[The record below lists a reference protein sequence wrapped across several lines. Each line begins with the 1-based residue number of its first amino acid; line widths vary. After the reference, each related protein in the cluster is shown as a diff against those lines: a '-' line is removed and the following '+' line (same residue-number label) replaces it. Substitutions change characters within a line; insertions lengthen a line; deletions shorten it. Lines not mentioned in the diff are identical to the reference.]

1 MEAEPQQRWAA
12 TYTKH
17 VKQKRKAYHDGALLL
32 YPASGRLVLLDNADH
47 TLESRF
53 LRSSEE
59 VSPGA
64 ALSFNAHLVDVGE
77 PEDGPTRYTSSSAS
91 AAAGSRTAR
100 RSGGAARPRPP
111 SSGMVFPPR
120 VSRSFGNPSKG
131 QGLSGGGDGEAAG
144 SGGTEMA
151 DSRFQE
157 WIALYTTQLTQKAKK
172 CHDGFVRLVQAGP
185 HVKQIVLLDEDGQ
198 ALGSR
203 HLKPGESIE
212 SGKKFHF
219 PNYLIEIC
227 EAKNQNK
234 GGEHTSEESMVHTRQ
249 KSGGN
254 TCNKMGLGALSKSQ
268 KFVSPQKFHDLVDTR
283 SEVTASSGKPETD
296 KVEAVAAGRHG
307 SLMEPDSG
315 FKEWNALYTTQL
327 TQKAKKYHDGI
338 IRVMQIGSHARQI
351 VLLDEYG
358 EVLGNRYLNSVESV
372 ESGTKCQLP
381 NYLIEVCEL
390 RNQINEP
397 KHSSKD
403 ALNQTGLRNE
413 ENTSDKTSEKSK
425 SPKFVSPFK
434 CQDARKSNWE
444 STASSNRPQI
454 GKTTCSNLDA
464 QQNFHVLSDLQRRKS
479 DCNVYKGTDYSQSA
493 FGTVDDPQKL
503 NDIPRGSATNSLP
516 EFGKS
521 TSSRVG
527 DPLQFHDLQYGKSGC
542 SNSFIRKEVG
552 KSTFGNMDD
561 SLRTASQI
569 LSIMKP
575 PSNVRISQSSQSGQ
589 AHSLASS
596 EARMAFDASCR
607 KNTAV
612 DDSNRNF
619 DGSGASGMSHFAS
632 QLRTSV
638 LSCLNLET
646 PSRKN
651 SVNTHHC
658 NESSGNSHPT
668 YDYQTAMRSAAFEGQ
683 DLAMFDTPASAMSNA
698 EQKQDS
704 SRDTGTGGTESC
716 TTNISTDPV
725 LQEDKNGSASELSTQ
740 NRIADG
746 KCDGP
751 TSTSA
756 YTLTCKDPKIQ
767 ELIDDCPSFD
777 LGF

>member
-1 MEAEPQQRWAA
+1 MEAEPPQRWAA

-17 VKQKRKAYHDGALLL
+17 VKQKRKAYNDGALLL
-32 YPASGRLVLLDNADH
+32 YPASGRLVLLDDADH

-77 PEDGPTRYTSSSAS
+77 PEDGPARCTSSSVSAS

-100 RSGGAARPRPP
+100 HGGGTARARPP
-111 SSGMVFPPR
+111 SSGRVFPPR

-131 QGLSGGGDGEAAG
+131 RGCGGGDDGEAAG
-144 SGGTEMA
+144 SGGAEVA

-172 CHDGFVRLVQAGP
+172 YHDGFVRLVQAGP

-198 ALGSR
+198 VLGSR

-212 SGKKFHF
+212 SGKKCHF

-234 GGEHTSEESMVHTRQ
+234 GGEQTSEESMVHTRQ
-249 KSGGN
+249 TSGGN
-254 TCNKMGLGALSKSQ
+254 ACNKMRLGALSKSQ
-268 KFVSPQKFHDLVDTR
+268 KFVSPQKFHDLIDTR
-283 SEVTASSGKPETD
+283 SEVTASSGKPETA
-296 KVEAVAAGRHG
+296 KVETVAAGRPG

-315 FKEWNALYTTQL
+315 FKEWNVLYTTQL

-338 IRVMQIGSHARQI
+338 IRLMQIGSHARQI

-358 EVLGNRYLNSVESV
+358 EVLGNRYLKSVESV
-372 ESGTKCQLP
+372 ESGMKCQLP

-425 SPKFVSPFK
+425 SPKFVSPFN
-434 CQDARKSNWE
+434 CQDAWKSNWE
-444 STASSNRPQI
+444 NTASSNRLQI

-464 QQNFHVLSDLQRRKS
+464 PRNFHVLSDLQRRKS
-479 DCNVYKGTDYSQSA
+479 DCNVYRGTDYSQSA
-493 FGTVDDPQKL
+493 YGTVDDPQKF
-503 NDIPRGSATNSLP
+503 NDIQRGSATNSLP

-527 DPLQFHDLQYGKSGC
+527 DPLQFHGRG
-542 SNSFIRKEVG
+542 
-552 KSTFGNMDD
+552 
-561 SLRTASQI
+561 I
-569 LSIMKP
+569 LS
-575 PSNVRISQSSQSGQ
+575 
-589 AHSLASS
+589 
-596 EARMAFDASCR
+596 
-607 KNTAV
+607 
-612 DDSNRNF
+612 
-619 DGSGASGMSHFAS
+619 
-632 QLRTSV
+632 
-638 LSCLNLET
+638 
-646 PSRKN
+646 
-651 SVNTHHC
+651 
-658 NESSGNSHPT
+658 
-668 YDYQTAMRSAAFEGQ
+668 SAW
-683 DLAMFDTPASAMSNA
+683 
-698 EQKQDS
+698 
-704 SRDTGTGGTESC
+704 
-716 TTNISTDPV
+716 
-725 LQEDKNGSASELSTQ
+725 
-740 NRIADG
+740 
-746 KCDGP
+746 
-751 TSTSA
+751 
-756 YTLTCKDPKIQ
+756 
-767 ELIDDCPSFD
+767 
-777 LGF
+777 

>member
-1 MEAEPQQRWAA
+1 MEAEPPQRWAA

-32 YPASGRLVLLDNADH
+32 YPASGRLVLLDDADH

-53 LRSSEE
+53 LGSSEE

-64 ALSFNAHLVDVGE
+64 ALSFNAHLVDVGD
-77 PEDGPTRYTSSSAS
+77 PEDGPASYTSSSAS
-91 AAAGSRTAR
+91 AAAGTRTAR
-100 RSGGAARPRPP
+100 RGGGVARARPP
-111 SSGMVFPPR
+111 SSGRVFPPR
-120 VSRSFGNPSKG
+120 VSRSFTNPSKG
-131 QGLSGGGDGEAAG
+131 QGFGGGGEGDGEAAG
-144 SGGTEMA
+144 SGGA
-151 DSRFQE
+151 VSDSRFQE
-157 WIALYTTQLTQKAKK
+157 WTAMYTAQLTQKAKK
-172 CHDGFVRLVQAGP
+172 YHDGFVRLVQAGP

-198 ALGSR
+198 VLGSR

-212 SGKKFHF
+212 SGKKCHF
-219 PNYLIEIC
+219 PNYLIDIC

-234 GGEHTSEESMVHTRQ
+234 AGEHTSEESMVHTRQ
-249 KSGGN
+249 KNVGN

-283 SEVTASSGKPETD
+283 SEVTASSGKPEID
-296 KVEAVAAGRHG
+296 KVEAVAASHPG

-338 IRVMQIGSHARQI
+338 IRLVQIGSHARQI

-358 EVLGNRYLNSVESV
+358 EVLGNRYLKSVESV

-381 NYLIEVCEL
+381 NYLIEVCEP

-403 ALNQTGLRNE
+403 ALNQTGLTNE
-413 ENTSDKTSEKSK
+413 KNTSDKEKSK

-434 CQDARKSNWE
+434 SQDARKSNWG
-444 STASSNRPQI
+444 SAASSNRPQI

-464 QQNFHVLSDLQRRKS
+464 PQNFHVLSDLQRRKS
-479 DCNVYKGTDYSQSA
+479 DCNFNREADYSQSA
-493 FGTVDDPQKL
+493 F
-503 NDIPRGSATNSLP
+503 DIQRGSATNSLP

-527 DPLQFHDLQYGKSGC
+527 GDPLQFDGNLQYGKSGC
-542 SNSFIRKEVG
+542 SNSFIRREVG

-589 AHSLASS
+589 PHSLASS
-596 EARMAFDASCR
+596 EARIAFDASCR
-607 KNTAV
+607 KNTVV
-612 DDSNRNF
+612 DDSNKIF
-619 DGSGASGMSHFAS
+619 DGSGTGTSGMSHFAT

-651 SVNTHHC
+651 SLK

-668 YDYQTAMRSAAFEGQ
+668 YDHQTAMRPAAFEGQ
-683 DLAMFDTPASAMSNA
+683 DLAMFDIPASAMSSAN
-698 EQKQDS
+698 QKRDS
-704 SRDTGTGGTESC
+704 SSLYTGSSSGTESC
-716 TTNISTDPV
+716 FNISTDPV
-725 LQEDKNGSASELSTQ
+725 LQEDKSGSAIQLSTQ
-740 NRIADG
+740 NSISDG
-746 KCDGP
+746 KCDGST